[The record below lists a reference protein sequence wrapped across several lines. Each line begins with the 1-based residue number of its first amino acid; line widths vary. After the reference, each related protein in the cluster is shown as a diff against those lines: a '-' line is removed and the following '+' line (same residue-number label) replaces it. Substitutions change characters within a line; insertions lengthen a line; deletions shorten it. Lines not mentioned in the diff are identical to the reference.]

1 MPDYRIK
8 SVHAVQV
15 QSRRHNM
22 AVSAR
27 VETMDGAVGKA
38 LCYAGVSVGTHE
50 VHFQYDGG
58 NRWGGLGC
66 MSAVRNVNTI
76 IADTILGMDVRNQ
89 FEIDQAQQ
97 SFVVGGK
104 EITAELLAEALHS
117 LPDEKRETV
126 LLYYFF
132 DMSEREIAKYCNI
145 PRTTVQTRRKS
156 SMKLL
161 KRYLEERAYDYE
173 D

>member
-76 IADTILGMDVRNQ
+76 IADTILGMD
-89 FEIDQAQQ
+89 
-97 SFVVGGK
+97 
-104 EITAELLAEALHS
+104 LS
-117 LPDEKRETV
+117 LIHI
-126 LLYYFF
+126 
-132 DMSEREIAKYCNI
+132 SE
-145 PRTTVQTRRKS
+145 PTRP
-156 SMKLL
+156 
-161 KRYLEERAYDYE
+161 Y
-173 D
+173 

>member
-76 IADTILGMDVRNQ
+76 IADTILGIANFIVIPTFYYPVICGMCL
-89 FEIDQAQQ
+89 EAILLCI
-97 SFVVGGK
+97 GK
-104 EITAELLAEALHS
+104 
-117 LPDEKRETV
+117 
-126 LLYYFF
+126 
-132 DMSEREIAKYCNI
+132 MCN
-145 PRTTVQTRRKS
+145 
-156 SMKLL
+156 M
-161 KRYLEERAYDYE
+161 
-173 D
+173 

>member
-1 MPDYRIK
+1 
-8 SVHAVQV
+8 
-15 QSRRHNM
+15 M

-76 IADTILGMDVRNQ
+76 IADTILGIVDRSNDHLIIVVVNERLIVSRVFSNQ
-89 FEIDQAQQ
+89 
-97 SFVVGGK
+97 G
-104 EITAELLAEALHS
+104 ITAS
-117 LPDEKRETV
+117 
-126 LLYYFF
+126 F
-132 DMSEREIAKYCNI
+132 
-145 PRTTVQTRRKS
+145 QS
-156 SMKLL
+156 SKPATMTL
-161 KRYLEERAYDYE
+161 
-173 D
+173 